1 MQTLLQVLNT
11 VGSKSSVP
19 DSVFGAIGSLSTA
32 LEHDFNKYMEAF
44 APYLYNALGNTDEI
58 GLCAMAIGLVSDIA
72 RSIGELCWPYCDSF
86 MNYLLGNL
94 GVRDDTWID
103 DIDEANL
110 CRTPRS
116 IAS

>member
-44 APYLYNALGNTDEI
+44 APFLYNALGNTDEI

-72 RSIGELCWPYCDSF
+72 RSIGELCWPYCDNF

-94 GVRDDTWID
+94 GVRKHVLID
-103 DIDEANL
+103 GYDEADL
-110 CRTPRS
+110 YRTPPS
-116 IAS
+116 TAS